1 MSYRIRWIV
10 GCLLAGLTFSSGC
23 RTHTENGALFGG
35 LLGAGT
41 GAIIGGAAGNP
52 AAGAAIGAGV
62 GGLTGAAIGSDI
74 DETDARNRALIEAQ
88 LGRQVAA
95 GAVTVPEVLTMSQA
109 KVRDDLIS
117 NHVRAHG
124 LAAPLTTSDLVTLQ
138 QAGVNP
144 QVIQTMQSA
153 PIAQAP
159 QARTVV
165 IRESAPPPI
174 VVEHW
179 GPGYGPYYRHPHHW

>member
-1 MSYRIRWIV
+1 MSYKIRWIT
-10 GCLLAGLTFSSGC
+10 GCLLLGLMFSTGC

-74 DETDARNRALIEAQ
+74 DENEARNRALIEAQ
-88 LGRQVAA
+88 LGRQVVA
-95 GAVTVPEVLTMSQA
+95 GAVTVPEVLTMTQA

-138 QAGVNP
+138 QAGVSP
-144 QVIQTMQSA
+144 QVIQTMQSV
-153 PIAQAP
+153 PVAQALP
-159 QARTVV
+159 AKTVV
-165 IRESAPPPI
+165 IHESAPPPI

-179 GPGYGPYYRHPHHW
+179 GPGPYYHHPHHW